1 MLILENNLKQ
11 NLSKHYAILV
21 KWFLKFI
28 NNNLLLIVQ
37 IQISTDGI

>member
-1 MLILENNLKQ
+1 MLFLENNLKQ

-28 NNNLLLIVQ
+28 NRA
-37 IQISTDGI
+37 